1 MFKTQDIW
9 ENQWEAFFQ
18 EVRDSDFKI
27 FPTKTNFAKRIGTS
41 YSTVMKTFVMYPESF
56 VTINNML
63 ADILVEGVALKYWQS
78 GMIIFSMK
86 NWCGW
91 TDKRDTFNTDTTKKL
106 VSKEDFKE
114 ELLDYMQREG
124 IKVLPNTTKD

>member
-114 ELLDYMQREG
+114 ELLDYMQHEG

>member
-1 MFKTQDIW
+1 
-9 ENQWEAFFQ
+9 
-18 EVRDSDFKI
+18 
-27 FPTKTNFAKRIGTS
+27 
-41 YSTVMKTFVMYPESF
+41 MYPESF